1 MVRSGFD
8 PVLAGRIAAAA
19 AALLLGL
26 AAVSTPA
33 EARKLRL
40 PVWRSS
46 ATPAPRPVPV
56 QSTPVR
62 PHATVYVTSGTR
74 PVAPT
79 RASAAGEGDL
89 ARLAGPDVASAAA
102 SPALAGE
109 KTHAE
114 EKNAHRK
121 AWLDFCQPKL
131 SAPDRYGIERWVYA
145 HEGCQFGRTE

>member
-1 MVRSGFD
+1 MVRSGFG
-8 PVLAGRIAAAA
+8 PVPAGRIAATA

-26 AAVSTPA
+26 AAVSSPA

-56 QSTPVR
+56 QSAPVR
-62 PHATVYVTSGTR
+62 PHATVYVTTGSR
-74 PVAPT
+74 PVVPT
-79 RASAAGEGDL
+79 RVSAAGEGDL
-89 ARLAGPDVASAAA
+89 ARLAGPDVAHAAVG
-102 SPALAGE
+102 PALAGE
-109 KTHAE
+109 QTRAQ
-114 EKNAHRK
+114 EKNARRK

-131 SAPDRYGIERWVYA
+131 STPDRYGMERWVYA